1 MIKIKRIYIKITY
14 FFIAINLLCFFLM
27 GCSNNSAEAG
37 LIYGSETATIEI
49 VNYTSFQCPD
59 CSIMHERLHDIIKKY
74 IENGTVIYVE
84 KPIDITRFKFDE
96 IIYKHMNE
104 EQSLDFEKLLEI
116 YKTQDEWREF
126 ESEKEV
132 IEFLKLSDKE
142 NKKNVN
148 DLKVITKEKED
159 VQLEEVPTMFMNG
172 ERIALDITVEEFEN
186 KIQALLKGN

>member
-1 MIKIKRIYIKITY
+1 
-14 FFIAINLLCFFLM
+14 M

-74 IENGTVIYVE
+74 IENGTVIFVE

-159 VQLEEVPTMFMNG
+159 VKLEEVPTMFMNG

>member
-1 MIKIKRIYIKITY
+1 MIKIKKKYSKNICI
-14 FFIAINLLCFFLM
+14 FIIINIVSVFIG
-27 GCSNNSAEAG
+27 GCSNSNKEAG
-37 LIYGSETATIEI
+37 LVYGKENAPIEI
-49 VNYTSFQCPD
+49 INYTSFQCPD
-59 CSIMHERLHDIIKKY
+59 CVIMHERLHDTMKKY
-74 IENGTVIYVE
+74 IENGTIKFIE
-84 KPIDITRFKFDE
+84 KPIDIARFEFDE